1 MDCDIS
7 ARRQNEEVRCG
18 TTAGGSSHTEAFI
31 DLRSY
36 PRDGEGNQVTDTSWG
51 TREFGFRDLDGFDS
65 GETFSGVDYGTALKS
80 MEDIRKLVPTR
91 ISMAQFA
98 LRWILIVRRDFL
110 CHSRRD
116 STLAGRYGCGEQH
129 LQQPHSTSGSFALV
143 VWGIADMQQLSAIFT

>member
-80 MEDIRKLVPTR
+80 VEDIRKLVPTR

-98 LRWILIVRRDFL
+98 LRWILTFDAISYVIPGGTPLSQAAMDAVNSIYNNRIRPL
-110 CHSRRD
+110 LHSR
-116 STLAGRYGCGEQH
+116 
-129 LQQPHSTSGSFALV
+129 
-143 VWGIADMQQLSAIFT
+143 W